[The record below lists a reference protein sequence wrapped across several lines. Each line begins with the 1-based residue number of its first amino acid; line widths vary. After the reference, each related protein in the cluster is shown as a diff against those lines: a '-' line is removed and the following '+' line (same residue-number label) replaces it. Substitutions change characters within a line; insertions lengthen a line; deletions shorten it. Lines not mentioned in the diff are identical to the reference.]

1 MTRAML
7 VAAIVLALG
16 AGLPP
21 MLSSPALSQ
30 GASEA
35 DQIAHWDRVKTS
47 RDPAEV
53 RSYLD
58 KYPNGMFVALARI
71 RLRNLEG
78 GSATP
83 AAGAPPPASPPPVVA
98 RPPASPPP
106 ASSTPSTATLPR
118 LSTTASALTST
129 AIIREVQVRL
139 YNLNYQITNRDGRIT
154 ANTRDEIRKW
164 QANIKQP
171 ATGDVSEYQLSLLRT
186 ATLPTTWGAIA
197 YFSRGATATVWNR
210 GTREEAER
218 DALADCRKR
227 AGARCNVLT
236 VANKICAAL
245 GFYNAVISG
254 RQHWGAYAS
263 VRPTLGQAT
272 DHALSECQRQAKSPN
287 ACGIRTTVCADG
299 SHRR

>member
-1 MTRAML
+1 MIRA
-7 VAAIVLALG
+7 VFAAAIVLALG

-21 MLSSPALSQ
+21 MLSPPALAQ
-30 GASEA
+30 GSEA
-35 DQIAHWDRVKTS
+35 DQIAHWDRVKAS
-47 RDPAEV
+47 RDPADI

-78 GSATP
+78 GSNAP
-83 AAGAPPPASPPPVVA
+83 AAGSPPPSAPPAAAV
-98 RPPASPPP
+98 RPPPSPPA
-106 ASSTPSTATLPR
+106 ASSTPSTATPPQY
-118 LSTTASALTST
+118 SSTASALTSPS
-129 AIIREVQVRL
+129 IIREVQVRL
-139 YNLNYQITNRDGRIT
+139 YNLNYQIKNRDGRLT

-164 QANIKQP
+164 QTNIKQP
-171 ATGDVSEYQLSLLRT
+171 VTGDVSEYQLSLLRR
-186 ATLPTTWGAIA
+186 AVLPTTWGAIA
-197 YFSRGATATVWNR
+197 YYSKGATATVWNR

-227 AGARCNVLT
+227 AGAQCNILT
-236 VANKICAAL
+236 VANNICAAL

-254 RQHWGAYAS
+254 KQYWGAYAS

-272 DHALSECQRQAKSPN
+272 DNAMSECQRQARNPN
-287 ACGIRTTVCADG
+287 GCGIRTTVCADG